1 MLLFWAM
8 RAIMAG
14 YAQPAFSFV
23 LTSETVSEGIGT
35 YSIAVFP
42 TGADTKPDSVDI
54 NVVGG
59 NAAFGTNFTYSP
71 VTLVFP
77 PNQTFEQLFTV
88 TVIDDSIEDG
98 TKSVV
103 FKLTNP
109 TGGTTIGTNAF
120 DTLIMTDVD
129 TPIISLTSNGVQA
142 SEDTGNVNV
151 GVNLNRGVR
160 GTTTVQVNL
169 LPDGTTAVEGVDFIF
184 NDTTLVWPADSDGVL
199 NAVIG
204 VINNSFY
211 EHSRT
216 VEVGI
221 TTATNGGIVEDTTF
235 TLTILANSNDSLPG
249 CSNLFFG
256 QYVEGS
262 GSNKALQIYN
272 PTAVPINLG
281 VYSIVE
287 SVNGGATMTAYNLSG
302 TIAPQGVYVIA
313 NPNASTGILSVANAT
328 SSFINFDGTDA
339 LALLHLTDTIDIIGQ
354 LYVNSGSD
362 GWAVGAGST
371 VQQTLIRNYYDHA
384 GDTSWANA
392 QLTWNV
398 YPVDMIDSLGF
409 HRSESCS
416 GGVPVATVRFLR
428 SSDTIEQVDTS
439 VNWIIA
445 EVNNPTGG
453 TVFYVMAFD
462 PNTSTAVDGVDENGI
477 TDFHY
482 SNRGYFA
489 PPGLSYDT
497 VLYFDIFTNALI
509 TPPKTVFFRLI
520 NLSSNLVAIP
530 DSTYTLYL
538 INHNKFI
545 VSFLGAGYSYPKGSG
560 LVEIPVVTS
569 TFSSQLTTV
578 DITLSIG
585 DAILGQDFLFDDTT
599 VTFPAFSTDTQGV
612 WVTILNNNVYE
623 VNKQANFNLSNA
635 TNGAILG
642 ISGFTLTIINNDS
655 LAGGTADVSIDNN
668 LKVFPNPVSD
678 NLLIQTD
685 QVLSN
690 VELTDVL
697 GNRIANLGLFQKGTS
712 NIDVSS
718 LPSGIYF
725 LNIMQGDQIYS
736 RRFLKTE

>member
-1 MLLFWAM
+1 MLLFLAM
-8 RAIMAG
+8 GAIMAG

-77 PNQTFEQLFTV
+77 SNQTFEQLFTV

-103 FKLTNP
+103 FKLANP

-129 TPIISLTSNGVQA
+129 TPVISLTSNGVQA
-142 SEDTGNVNV
+142 SEDTGSVNV

-169 LPDGTTAVEGVDFIF
+169 LPEGTTALPGVDFIF

-221 TTATNGGIVEDTTF
+221 TAATNGGIVEDTTF

-249 CSNLFFG
+249 CSDLFFG

-272 PTAVPINLG
+272 PTSVPIDLG

-287 SVNGGATMTAYNLSG
+287 SVNGGATMTAYSLSG

-354 LYVNSGSD
+354 LYVNPGSV

-398 YPVDMIDSLGF
+398 YPMDMIDSLGF
-409 HRSESCS
+409 HHSESCS
-416 GGVPVATVRFLR
+416 GGVPVATVQFTN
-428 SSDTIEQVDTS
+428 SGDTIMQVDTF
-439 VNWIIA
+439 VNWIVM
-445 EVNNPTGG
+445 EVNNPTGNI
-453 TVFYVMAFD
+453 VSYVLAV
-462 PNTSTAVDGVDENGI
+462 NANLSTAVEGYAYDY
-477 TDFHY
+477 HY
-482 SNRGYFA
+482 SNRQYFA
-489 PPGLSYDT
+489 PPGISYDT
-497 VLYFDIFTNALI
+497 VLYLNILPSAEVI
-509 TPPKTVFFRLI
+509 PVKTIVFEFI
-520 NLSSNLVAIP
+520 NLTPGLVTVP
-530 DSTYTLYL
+530 DSIYTLYL
-538 INHNKFI
+538 INNNKFM
-545 VSFLGAGYSYPKGSG
+545 VSFLGAGYSYPKGTG

-569 TFSSQLTTV
+569 TFSSQPTSV
-578 DITLSIG
+578 DVTLSTG
-585 DAILGQDFLFDDTT
+585 SAVLGQDFLFDDTT

-623 VNKQANFNLSNA
+623 ANKQANFNLSNA

-642 ISGFTLTIINNDS
+642 ITGFTLTIINNDS
-655 LAGGTADVSIDNN
+655 LAGGTSDVSIDND

-678 NLLIQTD
+678 KLLIQTD
-685 QVLSN
+685 QVLSD
-690 VELTDVL
+690 VELRDVL
-697 GNRIANLGLFQKGTS
+697 GNRIANLGLFQEGTS
-712 NIDVSS
+712 SVDVSS

-725 LNIMQGDQIYS
+725 LNIKQGDQIYT